1 MSRKARRMN
10 IMALSPS
17 ALAAAAALTF
27 PWIREMQ
34 RLRALGAPG
43 DEDGGGGNGGGGGG
57 DKDRKSP
64 PQPDHCSPGKPCT
77 KGKDGDEMRA
87 PQ

>member
-1 MSRKARRMN
+1 MN
-10 IMALSPS
+10 IMALSLS

-27 PWIREMQ
+27 PWIRETQ

-43 DEDGGGGNGGGGGG
+43 DEDGGNGGGGG